1 MKQCIQNKESIMA
14 MANIHKARTGL
25 NVNIWSDGEGCLR
38 NKPDRKPR
46 VTLVTSE
53 GDVSVSIEADPKVLA
68 PRQWKTRFKQSTLKD
83 IEEGMRY
90 VGRNH
95 DLFLKHYND
104 TDGSFDDLALFEALR
119 ERKELK

>member
-1 MKQCIQNKESIMA
+1 MA

-46 VTLVTSE
+46 VKLVTSE
-53 GDVSVSIEADPKVLA
+53 GDVSVSIEANPKVLA
-68 PRQWKTRFKQSTLKD
+68 PRQWKTKFKQSTLKD
-83 IEEGMRY
+83 IEEGMEY
-90 VGRNH
+90 VGRNY
-95 DLFLKHYND
+95 DLFLNHYND

-119 ERKELK
+119 ERNELK